1 MKCAADTRG
10 LALAGRD
17 ATTSSAGGA
26 IRTLSVSLLAAV
38 AIAASLLIVR
48 KVERPVQGLA
58 PAGEHLP
65 AERSLDAI
73 REAGL

>member
-1 MKCAADTRG
+1 MPNR
-10 LALAGRD
+10 AGRS
-17 ATTSSAGGA
+17 TSSAGGA

-48 KVERPVQGLA
+48 KVERPAQGLV
-58 PAGEHLP
+58 PAGEHFP